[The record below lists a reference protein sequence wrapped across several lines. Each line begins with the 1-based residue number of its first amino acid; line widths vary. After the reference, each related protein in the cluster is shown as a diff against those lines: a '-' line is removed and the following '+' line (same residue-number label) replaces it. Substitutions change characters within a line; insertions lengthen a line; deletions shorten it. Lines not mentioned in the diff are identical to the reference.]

1 MAENK
6 ITKQELTEF
15 LKQPMVKV
23 PGDIEIV
30 PDEIFE
36 QRLQQAEGAAEKAAP
51 AKKSRTRKAAP
62 AKQAETAAKA
72 SAKKSKAKAKAK
84 PEDEDDEEGADADP
98 VELMSEDEDG
108 EDLSELADLDK
119 FADAVEAAESTGTSI
134 EDQGSSKNGYGTL
147 VRLGRSRGW
156 VTIVEIN
163 DNLPEHALKN
173 EEALEDLTEKLQRL
187 GIQVFDTPPSADDLV
202 MSETVSDDDEI
213 SDEDAAEEL
222 SPEESVGL
230 SKDPLRAY
238 LRGVGTHKLLN
249 RAQEI
254 EVAKL
259 IELYRGKL
267 LASVI
272 QHPMAVEM
280 LLEMAA
286 SLESGETPVD
296 QVIDGFNDKPG
307 DVEAE
312 ADEEGETT
320 DIGAAAMTEEQLE
333 ELKERALKLFAEC
346 REHLEA
352 LKADF
357 SDPKKAESCRKHRAE
372 ITSLLSPV
380 RFATKTVVA
389 LTDHITGS
397 MEVVN
402 STLKRMRS
410 VMVERCK
417 MPVDEF
423 ITAMQTRYA
432 DPTWLDELIAN
443 GTPWG
448 ARIADHR
455 DLLIEQQKRLASAER
470 SALLSIGDQRDYA
483 KQMKL
488 AQTNLSAAKA
498 KMIEANLR
506 LVISIAKAYVNR
518 GLAMTDLIQEGN
530 LGLMKAVDKF
540 EYRRGYKFST
550 YATWWVR
557 QSVTRAVADYGN
569 TIRIPVHMTESYNKI
584 RRATQKVLQER
595 GKKPTEAE
603 LAELTGVPLSKV
615 RLLTQAMRGTESLDA
630 PIGDDEDATRIDFVK
645 GGSADDPQKQFMN
658 EAMKRAIKNCLMR
671 LSVRE
676 AEVLRLR
683 YGIDTNQDHT
693 LEEVGR
699 ALGLTRERV
708 RQIESQAMRKLRGPE
723 FDGLRDV
730 MPTD

>member
-1 MAENK
+1 MAENT
-6 ITKQELTEF
+6 ITEQELNEF
-15 LKQPMVKV
+15 LRQPMVKV

-36 QRLQQAEGAAEKAAP
+36 QRQQEQEQAQAEAAP
-51 AKKSRTRKAAP
+51 AKKTRTRK
-62 AKQAETAAKA
+62 TAAKSA
-72 SAKKSKAKAKAK
+72 AAKAPAKKSKAKAKA
-84 PEDEDDEEGADADP
+84 EADLDEEPGEDAP
-98 VELMSEDEDG
+98 VDLMGDDEDG
-108 EDLSELADLDK
+108 EGEDLSDLADLDK
-119 FADAVEAAESTGTSI
+119 FADAVEAAESTGLPVDDPSA
-134 EDQGSSKNGYGTL
+134 SKNGYGTL

-272 QHPMAVEM
+272 QHPMAVE
-280 LLEMAA
+280 LLLDMAK
-286 SLESGETPVD
+286 SLEDGETPVD

-307 DVEAE
+307 EIEAE

-333 ELKERALKLFAEC
+333 ELKDRALELFAEC

-352 LKADF
+352 LKSDF
-357 SDPKKAESCRKHRAE
+357 SDPAKAELCRKHRAE
-372 ITSLLSPV
+372 ITNLLSPV

-397 MEVVN
+397 MDIVN
-402 STLKRMRS
+402 TTLKRMRS
-410 VMVERCK
+410 VMVDRCK
-417 MPVDEF
+417 MPLDEF
-423 ITAMQTRYA
+423 ITAMKTRYA
-432 DPTWLDELIAN
+432 DQQWLDELIAN
-443 GTPWG
+443 GTVWG
-448 ARIADHR
+448 KRIAEHK
-455 DLLIEQQKRLASAER
+455 DLLLEQQERLANAER
-470 SALLSIGDQRDYA
+470 SALLSINDQRDYA

-488 AQTNLSAAKA
+488 AQTNLSSAKA

-603 LAELTGVPLSKV
+603 LAELTGVPLPKV

-645 GGSADDPQKQFMN
+645 GGAADDPQKQFMN
-658 EAMKRAIKNCLMR
+658 EAMKRAIKSCLMR

-730 MPTD
+730 LPTD